1 MHNDLLN
8 AKKILDSGINVV
20 LSYNGMIL
28 TNNKEASIA
37 INEFILSQMDF
48 TMFTLGVSEIK
59 SDIVSLIIDLGV
71 KSIITYKLS
80 DIAKELLEKNDV
92 KCSYKELINELEN

>member
-1 MHNDLLN
+1 MNNDLLN
-8 AKKILDSGINVV
+8 AKKTLDSGVSVV

-28 TNNKEASIA
+28 TSNKEANIA
-37 INEFILSQMDF
+37 INEFISSKLDF
-48 TMFTLGVSEIK
+48 TMFTLGANMIK

-80 DIAKELLEKNDV
+80 DIAKELLVVIKN
-92 KCSYKELINELEN
+92 